1 MKYATILKL
10 INVILAVFLFKIS
23 RESFRKKNEKEEDEV
38 KDENTWYLVKD
49 GKSQYK
55 GEWKNGVPHGK
66 GTKEIFAGEHI
77 DSNGIPC
84 HSDGKLCC
92 HSIIK
97 GTFANGLADGFCTQY
112 FNQDD
117 EETQPYYEGE
127 FKNGCQHGQ
136 GTYYWGTG
144 GYYKGSFVKSMFHG
158 VGYYYNWKKNKT
170 WVGVY
175 ENDKQMKG
183 RWVNGKL

>member
-1 MKYATILKL
+1 MLKL
-10 INVILAVFLFKIS
+10 INIFLMIFLFSQCNQKKKDEDK
-23 RESFRKKNEKEEDEV
+23 REDKDEAEV

-77 DSNGIPC
+77 NAIGMPC
-84 HSDGKLCC
+84 DSDGKTRC

-97 GTFANGLADGFCTQY
+97 GTFVNGLANGYGIQY
-112 FNQDD
+112 YDTDN

-144 GYYKGSFVKSMFHG
+144 SYHRGSFVNGMFHG
-158 VGYYYNWKKNKT
+158 VCHYYKSMTNKT
-170 WVGVY
+170 WVGEY

>member
-1 MKYATILKL
+1 MEYTIMLKL
-10 INVILAVFLFKIS
+10 INIFLMIFLFRKYNKKEK
-23 RESFRKKNEKEEDEV
+23 REDEDEDEV

-144 GYYKGSFVKSMFHG
+144 SYYKGSFVKSMFHG
-158 VGYYYNWKKNKT
+158 VGYLYNWKKNKT

-175 ENDKQMKG
+175 ENDKKLKG
-183 RWVNGKL
+183 KWISGEL